1 MHKIKETKKFSPSTK
16 QTKSIRKELPNSD
29 IFQCCLFLRFTRQHI
44 FLEKFKEMS
53 QTEISKRKEE
63 FFKLSALAITYFE
76 SRAIKSAQ
84 QVKLNTEHILC
95 YKRFA

>member
-1 MHKIKETKKFSPSTK
+1 MLLVPKIHETAY
-16 QTKSIRKELPNSD
+16 
-29 IFQCCLFLRFTRQHI
+29 

-63 FFKLSALAITYFE
+63 FVKLSAPAVTYFE

-95 YKRFA
+95 HKRFA

>member
-1 MHKIKETKKFSPSTK
+1 M
-16 QTKSIRKELPNSD
+16 L
-29 IFQCCLFLRFTRQHI
+29 LLRFTRQHI

-63 FFKLSALAITYFE
+63 FVKLSVRAITYFE

>member
-1 MHKIKETKKFSPSTK
+1 M
-16 QTKSIRKELPNSD
+16 L
-29 IFQCCLFLRFTRQHI
+29 LLRFTRQHI

-63 FFKLSALAITYFE
+63 FVKLSAPANTYFE